1 VSASSDAIDIGR
13 LLGWAA
19 RPRETPG
26 RHDDYHRIVMR
37 YRNEPDF
44 AAAVD
49 AVFTG
54 AGLFLIVDERDGI
67 IVTAN
72 PDSPLR
78 VTVTDIMKRAQ
89 PYHRAVIG
97 AVVLAV
103 ARTAYP
109 DAPMLDD
116 PDRVAVFTT
125 QSVVDTLDRAA
136 QIHADS
142 TSEDGGLDEERVE
155 SWRRWLALAPAR
167 PNARR
172 RSTND
177 RPGLVNR
184 VCRFLAD
191 AGYLTARGDTDG
203 GTWMARPR
211 FRHAVA
217 TLCEDSDLYPLVNGL
232 ADVALEDHDAT
243 GAALADDVDDV
254 DSAVYG
260 AAP

>member
-1 VSASSDAIDIGR
+1 LSASSDAIDIGR
-13 LLGWAA
+13 FIGWAA

-54 AGLFLIVDERDGI
+54 AGLFLIVDERDGV

-78 VTVTDIMKRAQ
+78 VTITDVMKRAQ

-109 DAPMLDD
+109 DAAMLDD

-125 QSVVDTLDRAA
+125 QSVVDTLD
-136 QIHADS
+136 
-142 TSEDGGLDEERVE
+142 
-155 SWRRWLALAPAR
+155 
-167 PNARR
+167 
-172 RSTND
+172 
-177 RPGLVNR
+177 
-184 VCRFLAD
+184 
-191 AGYLTARGDTDG
+191 
-203 GTWMARPR
+203 
-211 FRHAVA
+211 
-217 TLCEDSDLYPLVNGL
+217 
-232 ADVALEDHDAT
+232 
-243 GAALADDVDDV
+243 
-254 DSAVYG
+254 
-260 AAP
+260 